1 MRKLIILMMVIIITT
16 ISASAYD
23 FMVGGLCYNKNSD
36 GTTVTLTY
44 QNNSNPRYSNLSG
57 NLTIPSTVTYSCT
70 SYAVT
75 IIGDNAF
82 RECSGLTSVTIPN
95 SVTTIGN
102 SAFYGCSGLTS
113 VTIPGSVTTIGSSA
127 FSGCSG
133 LTSVTIGN
141 SVTTIGSEA
150 FSGCSGLT
158 SIVVES
164 GNTKY
169 DSRNNCNAIIE
180 TATKTLISGC
190 KNTIIPNSVTTIGS
204 SAFSGCA
211 GLTSVTIPN
220 SVVTIGFDAFTHC
233 TGLTSVT
240 IPNSVTSIGSEAFS
254 GCSDLTSMVVES
266 GNTKYD
272 SRNNCNA
279 IIMTATNTLI
289 SGCKN
294 TIIPSSVT
302 TIGSH
307 AFSDC
312 SGLTSVT
319 IPGSVTT
326 IGACAFV
333 DCSGLTS
340 MVVESGNT
348 KYDSR
353 NNCNA
358 IIETATNTL
367 ISGCKNTIIP
377 SSVTIIGDNAFREC
391 TGLTSVTIPNSVTT
405 IGNSAFSGCSGLTS
419 VTWNARSCSDFSSSS
434 FSPFFYIRANI
445 ENFTF
450 GEGVEKI
457 PAYLCYG
464 MSNLTSVTIPGS
476 VTSIG
481 KGAFYCCSGLTSVT
495 WNAKSCSD
503 FSSSSSS
510 SSSSSP
516 FYNSRANIK
525 NFTFGEGVEKIPAYL
540 CYEMSKLTSVTIPGS
555 VTTIGGAAFSG
566 CSGLTSVDIPNSVT
580 SIGYAAFWDCSGL
593 TSVTWNA
600 RSCNDFSSSLFSSS
614 ISSTS
619 IKNFTFGEGVEKIP
633 AYLCYGMSKLT
644 SVTIPNSVTTIGEGA
659 FYGCT
664 GLTSVTW
671 NARSCNDFSSS
682 LFSSSISSTSI
693 KNFTF
698 GEGVEKIPA
707 YLCYDM
713 SKLTSVTIPNSVT
726 SIGDYAFFRCSG
738 LTSVTIGNSVTTIG
752 NYAFYNCSRLT
763 KVTIPNSVTTI
774 GNSAFSGC
782 SGLTSVTIPGS
793 VTTIG
798 SYAFS
803 GCSGLTSVTIPG
815 SVTSIGGYAFF
826 GCSGLTKVTIPNSV
840 TTIGNSAFSGCSG
853 LTSVTI
859 PNSVEAIGF
868 EAFSSTPWDSALPN
882 GMNYVGL
889 VAYKYKGYMPENTFI
904 TINEGT
910 KGIAGGAFCNYT
922 TDRHIRN
929 LLIPSSVTNI
939 GSSAFYRCNVDSI
952 TCEAIEPP
960 TINSNTF
967 SNYNSCLTV
976 PYESSSSYHAAPY
989 WRNFKNI
996 SFDWFTNL
1004 LVDGETI
1011 RICRGID
1018 ADFSVPIRMHN
1029 TRPITAMQCD
1039 VSSSITIN
1047 GVVLNNSRNGGDHTL
1062 SYYNNKILIVSP
1074 TLKIF
1079 KGSDGTLF
1087 SINLHTNSTTAGKV
1101 GDITLSDII
1110 MSTTDGAGIFRQG
1123 CTVPVYMTY
1132 LIGDANG
1139 DGSVDAADYV
1149 VTCNKIALRP
1159 VTTFFQDAANVN
1171 QDSHLDVSDLVG
1183 ITRIALGLDATQ
1195 MHAPRS
1201 KANHLSA
1208 TSADVKLSS
1217 HDIDIANGETATLT
1231 IKLNSP
1237 IAYKAMQMDMMLP
1250 AGLKITS
1257 AQLGDRASALRLMTG
1272 ETEDGSTRLV
1282 ASTMGDG
1289 VITAGDGVLL
1299 TLTLAADSQWSG
1311 DGTISLSNIIAATP
1325 NAERHE
1331 IEGITINATGTP
1343 SGIGTI
1349 INDDSNT
1356 LVDVY
1361 NLNGQ
1366 LVKHN
1371 VKRSEAAK
1379 GLPAGYY
1386 IIGEEKVYVK

>member
-1 MRKLIILMMVIIITT
+1 M
-16 ISASAYD
+16 
-23 FMVGGLCYNKNSD
+23 
-36 GTTVTLTY
+36 
-44 QNNSNPRYSNLSG
+44 
-57 NLTIPSTVTYSCT
+57 TIPNSVTSIGNYAFDYCT
-70 SYAVT
+70 
-75 IIGDNAF
+75 
-82 RECSGLTSVTIPN
+82 GLTSVTIPN

-102 SAFYGCSGLTS
+102 CAFENCSRLTSVTIGNSVTTIGYYAFYNCSGLTS
-113 VTIPGSVTTIGSSA
+113 VTIPNSVTSIGGSA
-127 FSGCSG
+127 FHGCSG

-141 SVTTIGSEA
+141 SVTTIG
-150 FSGCSGLT
+150 
-158 SIVVES
+158 
-164 GNTKY
+164 
-169 DSRNNCNAIIE
+169 
-180 TATKTLISGC
+180 
-190 KNTIIPNSVTTIGS
+190 
-204 SAFSGCA
+204 
-211 GLTSVTIPN
+211 
-220 SVVTIGFDAFTHC
+220 
-233 TGLTSVT
+233 
-240 IPNSVTSIGSEAFS
+240 
-254 GCSDLTSMVVES
+254 DL
-266 GNTKYD
+266 
-272 SRNNCNA
+272 
-279 IIMTATNTLI
+279 
-289 SGCKN
+289 
-294 TIIPSSVT
+294 
-302 TIGSH
+302 
-307 AFSDC
+307 
-312 SGLTSVT
+312 
-319 IPGSVTT
+319 
-326 IGACAFV
+326 
-333 DCSGLTS
+333 
-340 MVVESGNT
+340 
-348 KYDSR
+348 
-353 NNCNA
+353 
-358 IIETATNTL
+358 
-367 ISGCKNTIIP
+367 
-377 SSVTIIGDNAFREC
+377 
-391 TGLTSVTIPNSVTT
+391 
-405 IGNSAFSGCSGLTS
+405 
-419 VTWNARSCSDFSSSS
+419 
-434 FSPFFYIRANI
+434 
-445 ENFTF
+445 
-450 GEGVEKI
+450 
-457 PAYLCYG
+457 
-464 MSNLTSVTIPGS
+464 
-476 VTSIG
+476 
-481 KGAFYCCSGLTSVT
+481 
-495 WNAKSCSD
+495 
-503 FSSSSSS
+503 
-510 SSSSSP
+510 
-516 FYNSRANIK
+516 
-525 NFTFGEGVEKIPAYL
+525 
-540 CYEMSKLTSVTIPGS
+540 
-555 VTTIGGAAFSG
+555 
-566 CSGLTSVDIPNSVT
+566 
-580 SIGYAAFWDCSGL
+580 
-593 TSVTWNA
+593 
-600 RSCNDFSSSLFSSS
+600 
-614 ISSTS
+614 
-619 IKNFTFGEGVEKIP
+619 
-633 AYLCYGMSKLT
+633 
-644 SVTIPNSVTTIGEGA
+644 
-659 FYGCT
+659 
-664 GLTSVTW
+664 
-671 NARSCNDFSSS
+671 
-682 LFSSSISSTSI
+682 
-693 KNFTF
+693 
-698 GEGVEKIPA
+698 
-707 YLCYDM
+707 
-713 SKLTSVTIPNSVT
+713 
-726 SIGDYAFFRCSG
+726 
-738 LTSVTIGNSVTTIG
+738 
-752 NYAFYNCSRLT
+752 AFYN
-763 KVTIPNSVTTI
+763 
-774 GNSAFSGC
+774 
-782 SGLTSVTIPGS
+782 
-793 VTTIG
+793 
-798 SYAFS
+798 
-803 GCSGLTSVTIPG
+803 
-815 SVTSIGGYAFF
+815 
-826 GCSGLTKVTIPNSV
+826 
-840 TTIGNSAFSGCSG
+840 CSG

-859 PNSVEAIGF
+859 PNSVEAIGY
-868 EAFSSTPWDSALPN
+868 EAFSSTPWDSALPD

-910 KGIAGGAFCNYT
+910 KGIAGGAFYGNYT
-922 TDRHIRN
+922 TYRHIRN
-929 LLIPSSVTNI
+929 LFIPSSVTNI
-939 GSSAFYRCNVDSI
+939 GSSAFYYCNVDSI

-996 SFDWFTNL
+996 SFDWSTNL

-1074 TLKIF
+1074 TLKTF

-1110 MSTTDGAGIFRQG
+1110 MSTTDGAGIFRKG

-1208 TSADVKLSS
+1208 TPADVKLSS

-1257 AQLGDRASALRLMTG
+1257 AQLGDRAGALRLMTG

-1343 SGIGTI
+1343 SGIGII

-1366 LVKHN
+1366 LVKTN